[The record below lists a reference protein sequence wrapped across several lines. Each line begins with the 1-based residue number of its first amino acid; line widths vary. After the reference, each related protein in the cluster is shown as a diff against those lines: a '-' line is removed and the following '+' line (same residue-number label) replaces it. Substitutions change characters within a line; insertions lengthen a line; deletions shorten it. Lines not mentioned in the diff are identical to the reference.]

1 MDAVDEHEPS
11 LRRLGDR
18 VETLLRGFD
27 AVSTPRAA
35 RELGDEL
42 ARTFVTLYGAGLER
56 VLEIVHDTAGERSDA
71 MFARLCDDP
80 FVESLLCL
88 HGLHPFSVEDRVQ
101 LALDG
106 VRPYLKSHAGDVS
119 IVSVMDG
126 VVTLRLQGTC
136 DGCSSSATT
145 VRLAVERA
153 ILQRVPE
160 IREVRAENITPAAA
174 ENPPCPVAYEDE
186 QGRVTISLGV

>member
-1 MDAVDEHEPS
+1 MNGEQTERPVKM
-11 LRRLGDR
+11 LGER

-27 AVSTPRAA
+27 AVSTPRHA

-71 MFARLCDDP
+71 IFANLCEDP

-101 LALDG
+101 MALDG
-106 VRPYLKSHAGDVS
+106 VRPYLKSHEGDIT
-119 IVSVMDG
+119 IVGVDDG
-126 VVTLRLQGTC
+126 VVTVRLQGTC
-136 DGCSSSATT
+136 EGCSSSSAT
-145 VRLAVERA
+145 VKLAVERA
-153 ILQRVPE
+153 ILERVPE
-160 IREVRAENITPAAA
+160 IRLVRAENITPALDV
-174 ENPPCPVAYEDE
+174 NPPCPVASEDD